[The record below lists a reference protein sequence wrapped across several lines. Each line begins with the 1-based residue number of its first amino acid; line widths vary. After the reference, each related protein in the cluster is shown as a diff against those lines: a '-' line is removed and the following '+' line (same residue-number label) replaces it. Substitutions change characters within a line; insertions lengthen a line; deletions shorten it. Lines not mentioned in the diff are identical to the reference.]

1 MERKHWIDNLRWF
14 TVLLVLFYHVI
25 YFYNNKGV
33 FGGIGGFVD
42 DPMKQPQDVVMYILY
57 PWFMMLL
64 FLVAGISS
72 RYALT
77 RQNSKQ
83 FIKSRT
89 LKLLV
94 PATIGLFVFQWM
106 TGYFNTQ
113 VAAIAQGT
121 EPFAEIPDTLP
132 NGIRCLI
139 KYFAYSLSG
148 TGPLWF
154 IQDLWLFSL
163 LIVLVKKL
171 DKNDRFWNWC
181 GKACIPVIILLGVLV
196 WLGSQLLIMNPRPES
211 ADGLYNLYKPLTY
224 FVPFLLGYFV
234 FSHDEDQ
241 DRVEKICLPM
251 LGCAVVA
258 CVALVWT
265 GWGKNNTSPQFLSG
279 WLNCLYAWLMMLA
292 LLGCFKAWANKTSP
306 FATYMTKSS
315 FGIYVVHYLI
325 IASLG
330 YMMKVYTNL
339 PPWSMYV
346 ILTVA
351 VFTLSPLIYEIIRRI
366 PFVRWCVLGIKKK

>member
-94 PATIGLFVFQWM
+94 PATIGLFVFQCM

-181 GKACIPVIILLGVLV
+181 GKASIPVIILLGVLV

-234 FSHDEDQ
+234 FSHDEVQ

-325 IASLG
+325 IASFG

-351 VFTLSPLIYEIIRRI
+351 VFTLSPLIHEIIRRI